1 MDPVLEFIM
10 SRETYDTVRKNLDGA
25 PYSRLSGS
33 RMSRLGYDLI
43 CLRYRQLGVP
53 EPTRKAAQEMYS
65 EFLEKSRATTV

>member
-1 MDPVLEFIM
+1 MDSVLKFIM
-10 SRETYDTVRKNLDGA
+10 DKDTYDTVRSNMEGA

-53 EPTRKAAQEMYS
+53 EPSRKDAQEMYS
-65 EFLEKSRATTV
+65 KHLADQRASVV